1 MNADKF
7 LFIKTGCLVIF
18 GLIFAGCCPDRK
30 VENTF
35 ETKQELHEDAKN
47 GSGQRCFSMPSS
59 RVNERINPYL
69 INGWRVKSVTSI
81 DRAWDDTVIVLEK

>member
-1 MNADKF
+1 MNVDKF
-7 LFIKTGCLVIF
+7 LFIITGCLVIF
-18 GLIFAGCCPDRK
+18 GLTFAGCHARK
-30 VENTF
+30 VKYADEVR
-35 ETKQELHEDAKN
+35 QELHEDAKN